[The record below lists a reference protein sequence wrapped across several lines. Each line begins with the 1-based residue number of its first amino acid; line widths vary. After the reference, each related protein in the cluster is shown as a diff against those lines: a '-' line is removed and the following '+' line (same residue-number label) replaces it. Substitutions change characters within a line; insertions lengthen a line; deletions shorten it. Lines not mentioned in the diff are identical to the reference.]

1 MQKATT
7 KQKKSIIRLESVE
20 RVFKVGGKEISAVR
34 GVDLEIARGDFIV
47 IFGPSGS
54 GKSTL
59 LNILTGIDKPS
70 IGDVFLDGHHFSA
83 MPSAKRAFV
92 RSRNFGIIYQMA
104 WWVRSLNVLENVAL
118 PLYIAGAGEKEAN
131 EQAREALTRFGV
143 SELAEQL
150 PTQLSGGEQQLAELA
165 RAMVNNPAI
174 IVADEPT
181 GNLDSAAS
189 DIVMGYFDKI
199 NKETNKTI
207 ILVTHNSAYW
217 ELGNKRAEMK
227 DGKIIKIKAIK

>member
-1 MQKATT
+1 MEDVY
-7 KQKKSIIRLESVE
+7 RD
-20 RVFKVGGKEISAVR
+20 FKVGNKEIPALR
-34 GVDLEIARGDFIV
+34 GVDLEISRGDFIV

-59 LNILTGIDKPS
+59 LNVLTGIDKPS
-70 IGDVFLDGHHFSA
+70 SGDVFLDSHHFSE
-83 MPSAKRAFV
+83 MPADKRAYV
-92 RSRNFGIIYQMA
+92 RSRNFGIIYQMP

-118 PLYIAGAGEKEAN
+118 PLYIAGANKEEAD
-131 EQAREALTRFGV
+131 ERAQEALSQFGV

-165 RAMVNNPAI
+165 RALVNNPAI

-189 DIVMGYFDKI
+189 DNIMGYFDKI
-199 NKETNKTI
+199 NTETRKTI

-227 DGKIIKIKAIK
+227 DGKIIKIVDHEKFNHS

>member
-1 MQKATT
+1 MKNTT
-7 KQKKSIIRLESVE
+7 AQQGKSIIRLENV
-20 RVFKVGGKEISAVR
+20 RRNFRAGKKEIPALR
-34 GVDLEIARGDFIV
+34 GVDMDVKKGDFIV

-59 LNILTGIDKPS
+59 LNILTGIDKPTE
-70 IGDVFLDGHHFSA
+70 GDVFLDTHHFSEMTA
-83 MPSAKRAFV
+83 EKRAFV

-104 WWVRSLNVLENVAL
+104 WWVRSLNVLENIAL
-118 PLYIAGAGEKEAN
+118 PLYIAGKNKNDADER
-131 EQAREALTRFGV
+131 AREALAKFGV
-143 SELAEQL
+143 AELAEQF

-165 RAMVNNPAI
+165 RAFVNNPAI

-181 GNLDSAAS
+181 GNLDSEAS

-199 NKETNKTI
+199 NRETNKTI

-227 DGKIIKIKAIK
+227 DGKIIKVTSIK

>member
-1 MQKATT
+1 MQKTTT
-7 KQKKSIIRLESVE
+7 KQEKPIIRLENV
-20 RVFKVGGKEISAVR
+20 RRIFKRGKKEIPALR
-34 GVDLEIARGDFIV
+34 GVDLEINKGDFIV

-59 LNILTGIDKPS
+59 LNILTGIDKPTE
-70 IGDVFLDGHHFSA
+70 GNVYLETHHFSD
-83 MPSAKRAFV
+83 MPVAKRAYV

-104 WWVRSLNVLENVAL
+104 WWVRSLNVLENIAL
-118 PLYIAGAGEKEAN
+118 PLYIAGKNKE
-131 EQAREALTRFGV
+131 ESDKRALDALAKFGV
-143 SELAEQL
+143 TELAEQL

-165 RAMVNNPAI
+165 RAFVNNPAI

-189 DIVMGYFDKI
+189 DIVMGYFDTLHR
-199 NKETNKTI
+199 ETTKTI

-227 DGKIIKIKAIK
+227 DGKIIKVTPIK